1 MANIRVWTSQGQWP
15 KDVITG
21 LDKIDLIKAIILKE
35 YCPNYDEDYELPGLE
50 LDGKSISSEDFD
62 AEAYDTNLDCFWGGF
77 ESKLRAEKKTDLS
90 KIRTLKVRLSTIKDM
105 AAHSYLSEAYNAI
118 IAAACVPTPTP
129 ANYCLML
136 KFE

>member
-1 MANIRVWTSQGQWP
+1 MANIRVWTSQGQWS

-35 YCPNYDEDYELPGLE
+35 YCPNYDEDYELSGLE
-50 LDGKSISSEDFD
+50 LDGKSILSEDFN
-62 AEAYDTNLDCFWGGF
+62 AEAYDTNLDCFWGIF
-77 ESKLRAEKKTDLS
+77 ESNLRAERGTALSEIKTL
-90 KIRTLKVRLSTIKDM
+90 TVRLSTIMDM
-105 AAHSYLSEAYNAI
+105 AAHSYLSGAYNAI

-129 ANYCLML
+129 ASYCLML